1 MNACTTSESAEAGAG
16 VPQRETS
23 SVMLSSPALIEEEIG
38 QTVVATP
45 DDDDNA
51 TATRN
56 LQLDLR
62 TVA

>member
-45 DDDDNA
+45 DVMIMRLE
-51 TATRN
+51 TFKF
-56 LQLDLR
+56 
-62 TVA
+62 